1 MLYRELV
8 DIYEKLTSTSSKLE
22 KRDILSDFLLVVPDE
37 ILPFITGLLAG
48 YVFPKWTEKELGIG
62 PKLLLK
68 VVSKITGIT
77 EKKVEELVYSSGDFG
92 EGIERAIEQKKQQT
106 FFDANIEIT
115 YLMDL
120 FEKVSSYSGK
130 GSQDKKIKYLSK
142 LFSAASPIEAR
153 YLSRIILE
161 QMRTG
166 AAEGIILDAIS
177 KFSDIPRKD
186 VEKAYLLT
194 NDLGLI
200 ALYSRRGIGELSK
213 LNVTVG
219 RPLKPMLAQI
229 AGSIDLALKDI
240 DEPEMEVKYDGAR
253 IQVHK
258 SGEILKIFSRRLEN
272 VTDALPEIFSELK
285 VTLLPEDIIC
295 EGEVV
300 AYKDGKIAPFQYVL
314 RRLRRKY
321 QISEL
326 SEKIPLKLFL
336 FDCLLI
342 ENKSLIDLP
351 LKERRNILIS
361 SIKESKI
368 VRIAENIVSKDP
380 FEVKEF
386 YDKSVNEGH
395 EGIIIKDYLSQYQ
408 PGARGKKWL
417 KIKRT
422 LETLDLVII
431 GAEWGEGRRK
441 KWLSSLLLG
450 IRDEEGSFLPIGK
463 VATGLSDELF
473 NEITEQLTPLI
484 LEENGKTV
492 TLVPKIVVEV
502 LYDEMQHSPK
512 YESGFAL
519 RFPRVLRIRDD
530 KDAYDSDTI
539 SRAYEIYESQEKT
552 F

>member
-77 EKKVEELVYSSGDFG
+77 EKKVEELVHSSGDFG
-92 EGIERAIEQKKQQT
+92 EGIESAIEQKKQQT

-200 ALYSRRGIGELSK
+200 ALYSDRGISELSK

-229 AGSIDLALKDI
+229 AGSIDLALNDI

-258 SGEILKIFSRRLEN
+258 SGENIKIFSRRLEN
-272 VTDALPEIFSELK
+272 ITQALPEVFSELK
-285 VTLLPEDIIC
+285 ITILPETIIC

-314 RRLRRKY
+314 RRLRRKH

-336 FDCLLI
+336 FDCLLV
-342 ENKSLIDLP
+342 ENRSLIDLP
-351 LKERRNILIS
+351 LKERRNTLIS
-361 SIKESKI
+361 SIKESEI
-368 VRIAENIVSKDP
+368 VKIAENIVSKDP
-380 FEVKEF
+380 FEIKEF
-386 YDKSVNEGH
+386 YDKSVKDGH
-395 EGIIIKDYLSQYQ
+395 EGIIIKDYSSQYQ

-422 LETLDLVII
+422 LETLDLVVI

-450 IRDEEGSFLPIGK
+450 IRNEEGNFLPIGK

-473 NEITEQLTPLI
+473 NELTEQLTPLI
-484 LEENGKTV
+484 LEEKGKVV
-492 TLVPKIVVEV
+492 TLMPKIVVEV
-502 LYDEMQHSPK
+502 LYDEIQHSPK

-519 RFPRVLRIRDD
+519 RFPRVIRIRDD

>member
-272 VTDALPEIFSELK
+272 ITDALPEIFSELK

>member
-1 MLYRELV
+1 
-8 DIYEKLTSTSSKLE
+8 
-22 KRDILSDFLLVVPDE
+22 
-37 ILPFITGLLAG
+37 
-48 YVFPKWTEKELGIG
+48 
-62 PKLLLK
+62 LK

-200 ALYSRRGIGELSK
+200 ALYSRRGIVELSK

-258 SGEILKIFSRRLEN
+258 SGEIIKIFSRRLEN
-272 VTDALPEIFSELK
+272 ITDALPEIFSELK

>member
-8 DIYEKLTSTSSKLE
+8 DIYEKLTSTPSKLE

-77 EKKVEELVYSSGDFG
+77 EKKVEELVHSSGDFG

-200 ALYSRRGIGELSK
+200 ALYSRRGISELSK

-229 AGSIDLALKDI
+229 AGSIDLALNDI

-258 SGEILKIFSRRLEN
+258 SGENIKIFSRRLEN
-272 VTDALPEIFSELK
+272 ITQALPEVFSELK
-285 VTLLPEDIIC
+285 ITILPENIIC

-314 RRLRRKY
+314 RRLRRKH

-336 FDCLLI
+336 FDCLLV
-342 ENKSLIDLP
+342 ENRSLIDLP

-361 SIKESKI
+361 SIKESEI
-368 VRIAENIVSKDP
+368 VKIAENIVSKDP
-380 FEVKEF
+380 FEIKEF
-386 YDKSVNEGH
+386 YDKSVKDGH

-422 LETLDLVII
+422 LETLDLVVI

-450 IRDEEGSFLPIGK
+450 IRNEEGNFLPIGK

-473 NEITEQLTPLI
+473 NELTEQLTPLI
-484 LEENGKTV
+484 LEEKGKIV
-492 TLVPKIVVEV
+492 TLMPKIVVEV
-502 LYDEMQHSPK
+502 LYDEIQYSPK

-519 RFPRVLRIRDD
+519 RFPRVIRIRDD

>member
-200 ALYSRRGIGELSK
+200 ALYSRRGIVELSK

-258 SGEILKIFSRRLEN
+258 SGEIIKIFSRRLEN
-272 VTDALPEIFSELK
+272 ITDALPEIFSELK

-351 LKERRNILIS
+351 LKERRNILTS
-361 SIKESKI
+361 SVKESEI
-368 VRIAENIVSKDP
+368 VKIAENIVSKDP
-380 FEVKEF
+380 LVVKEF

>member
-1 MLYRELV
+1 MLYIELV

-272 VTDALPEIFSELK
+272 ITDALPEIFSELK

>member
-22 KRDILSDFLLVVPDE
+22 KRNILSDFLLVVPDE

-272 VTDALPEIFSELK
+272 ITDALPEIFSELK

-380 FEVKEF
+380 FEVKKF